1 MNISFCQL
9 IMKTCSSRQTFVK
22 SHITLFQLVGGE
34 FDIEANFV
42 IQDPKN
48 VLQMLNLLQTCPETL
63 QVSWSLP
70 GCVCRFGVG
79 FWG

>member
-1 MNISFCQL
+1 M
-9 IMKTCSSRQTFVK
+9 
-22 SHITLFQLVGGE
+22 
-34 FDIEANFV
+34 

-63 QVSWSLP
+63 QVSLSLP

-79 FWG
+79 IGGFVIQNPKNVLQMLNLLQTCPETLQVC

>member
-1 MNISFCQL
+1 M
-9 IMKTCSSRQTFVK
+9 
-22 SHITLFQLVGGE
+22 GGE

-63 QVSWSLP
+63 QVSLSLLGP
-70 GCVCRFGVG
+70 QGEGVRG
-79 FWG
+79 GDLG